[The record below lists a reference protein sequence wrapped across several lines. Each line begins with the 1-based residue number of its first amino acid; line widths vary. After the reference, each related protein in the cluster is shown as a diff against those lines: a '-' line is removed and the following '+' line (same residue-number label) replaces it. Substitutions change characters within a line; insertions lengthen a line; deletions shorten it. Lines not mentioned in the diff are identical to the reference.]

1 MKKNQLVIIGSA
13 IILVVIVSGTFYG
26 GMLYSQSTKKNLP
39 FSQQNQGTSI
49 RGNKPGGAGLNFGE
63 IISKDDKSIT
73 IKLTDGGSKIIFYSA
88 NTEVGKF
95 VNGTPDDLS
104 VGQTVSVNGSANQD
118 GSITAQSVQIRL
130 TAPVA
135 PKYISYRIIK

>member
-1 MKKNQLVIIGSA
+1 MKKNQLVIIGSVIFL
-13 IILVVIVSGTFYG
+13 IIVASGTFYG
-26 GMLYSQSTKKNLP
+26 GMLYGQSKKKNLS

-49 RGNKPGGAGLNFGE
+49 RGNRPGGAGLNFGE

-73 IKLTDGGSKIIFYSA
+73 IKLTNGGSKIIFYSA
-88 NTEVGKF
+88 NTEIGKF

-118 GSITAQSVQIRL
+118 GSITAQSVQIRPA
-130 TAPVA
+130 TPVA
-135 PKYISYRIIK
+135 PK